1 MRRTSRILIAL
12 FLVIL
17 TAFSAYGAEAVPK
30 KVLNC
35 CNSVVRI
42 MSDYG
47 DSYATG
53 SGFVIYSDNSET
65 LILTNHH
72 VVEDFPKQI
81 YVLLNT
87 ETDIQATVAAYDK
100 DRDLAVLRVS
110 FPLGFKPLSLS
121 KQSAEKGDAV
131 YVIGYPGAADI
142 LSNNIAVTNADS
154 TITDGIVSAKR
165 VTKLTEFGKDVEL
178 LQVSAAINPGN
189 SGGPVIDKN
198 GNVVGIST
206 YSVEDSQ
213 GIFGAVSGDEIKT
226 FLTDHEIAF
235 QKNNPLLKWSAF
247 AVAVALIILV
257 ILLVIKEKKKR
268 ENLPEAFSVFEGS
281 EDSIET
287 QVQKQRRSFDREK
300 AKRVLKRVLV
310 AVLCVATVG
319 AIGAYG
325 YCYYKA
331 IKFVE
336 AKDFDNADRFLPL
349 KGVTYIHDPQIITY
363 TDAGKDFNNAK
374 YEDAKE
380 KFDSIAGY
388 REANDY
394 SKECAFNIA
403 KGLFEQGKYEEAK
416 EKFSELSGYY
426 SSDYYLK
433 RCDYLICERLFN
445 ENKFDEALEKV
456 GKVKGAEFWPL
467 TTEVKCA
474 IAERDTSG
482 IGLINELTKIKQEL
496 VKEDQIEVVDTHLG
510 KAFATVYNTAVEDFQ
525 NGKYAAA
532 KRRFEVVGDYK
543 DAENYALICRCK
555 DSTNETL
562 KNKNKLF
569 ALVGDGYQLAAQ
581 ILVSNNYVTSEIFN
595 GTWQTSDGKKYLK
608 IGDNYEWNLPCSDK
622 SSGWVFIKD
631 GVLFWSKKQKPEEKD
646 KIPFFRIDPISSNKI
661 IVACFFGNGTDVY
674 EMKKVK

>member
-1 MRRTSRILIAL
+1 MRRTSRLLIAL

-433 RCDYLICERLFN
+433 RCDYLICEQLFN
-445 ENKFDEALEKV
+445 EKKYDEALEKSS
-456 GKVKGAEFWPL
+456 KVEGAEFWTL
-467 TTEVKCA
+467 TTEIQCA
-474 IAERDTSG
+474 IAERGRSG
-482 IGLINELTKIKQEL
+482 IGLITALEDLGTKATM
-496 VKEDQIEVVDTHLG
+496 EDQKRIVDGHLQ
-510 KAFATVYNTAVEDFQ
+510 KAKEKVYKEAVDEY
-525 NGKYAAA
+525 NRGMYSSVKL
-532 KRRFEVVGDYK
+532 KFEALGDYK
-543 DAENYALICRCK
+543 NAKDYSLVAGCMNSPTMAVNEKDQLFLLMQKGFSDAAKPLVANNQVTK
-555 DSTNETL
+555 DVF
-562 KNKNKLF
+562 K
-569 ALVGDGYQLAAQ
+569 
-581 ILVSNNYVTSEIFN
+581 
-595 GTWQTSDGKKYLK
+595 GTWKTADGKKYLV
-608 IGDNYEWNLPCSDK
+608 IGDTYEWNLPCSDNRAGYVQI
-622 SSGWVFIKD
+622 SSGVLYWNRDKD
-631 GVLFWSKKQKPEEKD
+631 AMFMDYV
-646 KIPFFRIDPISSNKI
+646 PFFRINPQSNDKI
-661 IVACFFGNGTDVY
+661 IISCFSDNSIY